1 MSKKT
6 EIKKIVGCVAVSSI
20 VFVPTFAVASSEKTV
35 TQSSVFNYQEEAPLL
50 VQDFSKK
57 SVSGTEVDSS
67 FVRNI
72 EGGIKEQTTQ
82 DQDKENKKLEKERI
96 QLEKQMKIKAAAE
109 AKAADDAKRKA
120 EAQAKAEAKAQAKA
134 EREAQRKAAYE
145 KRQKDYQLALEARA
159 KAKAEAKAEREAQF
173 KAEQEKYEAE
183 RVEAEKVRLAEKE
196 AKAKAKAER
205 EAQRKAAYEK
215 RKKDYQLALEARA
228 KAKAEAKAERE
239 AQFKAEQEKYEAER
253 IEAEKVR
260 LAEKEAKAKA
270 KAEREAQRKA
280 AYEKRQKDYQL
291 ALEARAKAKAAAK
304 AEREAQFKAEQEK
317 YEAERIEAEKVR
329 LAEKEAK
336 AKAKAEREA
345 QFKAEQEKYE
355 AELVEAEKVRLA
367 KREAKERAKAERKAQ
382 RKAARQKER
391 ELAQNKK
398 IESANSAM
406 INVDSPS
413 ISNSEAVVVV
423 DTDSPNLKITRTL
436 RSSQLQPPK
445 VVQDVKPN
453 SSQSKAVAADSLEN
467 TVKPK
472 VVQEQAKQLVKK
484 NTAIEPLES
493 VSKITSVKPMS
504 ESRDVHSIGQP
515 SNLVILPHSSNLQ
528 KATDMI
534 GKEFSTGTE
543 MRKEVLG
550 YSASVDERKAF
561 NDRYQ
566 YNVSRISKLPPEIGR
581 ITLNPVITLSGDHI
595 SMFRTKSEKEKVD
608 EFMAYHS
615 AHAKIFSNYVKRV
628 MSLNKGQ
635 TNGITLDAMMVEE
648 MAYDLASL
656 KVPSTTTKEASEKY
670 IYIMSRLNEADQAK
684 FWLWVNAIKI
694 DSKID
699 VPYWVKL
706 VDVMYSH

>member
-35 TQSSVFNYQEEAPLL
+35 AQSSVFNYQEEAPLL

-57 SVSGTEVDSS
+57 SVSGAEVDSS

-72 EGGIKEQTTQ
+72 EGDIQEQTIQ
-82 DQDKENKKLEKERI
+82 DQDKENKKIEKERI
-96 QLEKQMKIKAAAE
+96 QLEKEMKIKAAAE

-120 EAQAKAEAKAQAKA
+120 EAQAKAEAKAKAKA

-183 RVEAEKVRLAEKE
+183 RIEAEKVRLAEKE
-196 AKAKAKAER
+196 ARAKAKAER

-215 RKKDYQLALEARA
+215 RQKDYQLALEARA

-260 LAEKEAKAKA
+260 LAEKEAKAKT

-291 ALEARAKAKAAAK
+291 ALEARAKAKAEAK

-329 LAEKEAK
+329 LA
-336 AKAKAEREA
+336 
-345 QFKAEQEKYE
+345 Q
-355 AELVEAEKVRLA
+355 
-367 KREAKERAKAERKAQ
+367 REAKERAKAERKAQ

-406 INVDSPS
+406 VNNVDSPS

-423 DTDSPNLKITRTL
+423 DTDSPNLKITRIL
-436 RSSQLQPPK
+436 RSSQFQPPK
-445 VVQDVKPN
+445 VVQEVKSN
-453 SSQSKAVAADSLEN
+453 SSQSKVVAADSHEII
-467 TVKPK
+467 VKPI
-472 VVQEQAKQLVKK
+472 VVQEQSKQLVKK
-484 NTAIEPLES
+484 ETTIEPLES
-493 VSKITSVKPMS
+493 ANKIASVKPMI
-504 ESRDVHSIGQP
+504 ENKDVHSIGQP
-515 SNLVILPHSSNLQ
+515 SNLVILPHSSSLQ

-635 TNGITLDAMMVEE
+635 TNGVTLDAMMVEE

-684 FWLWVNAIKI
+684 FWSWVNAIKI

>member
-35 TQSSVFNYQEEAPLL
+35 AQSSVFNYQEEAPLL

-57 SVSGTEVDSS
+57 SVSGAEVDSS

-72 EGGIKEQTTQ
+72 EGDIQEQTIQ

-96 QLEKQMKIKAAAE
+96 QLEKEMKIKAAAE

-120 EAQAKAEAKAQAKA
+120 EAQAKAEAKAKAKA

-145 KRQKDYQLALEARA
+145 KRQ
-159 KAKAEAKAEREAQF
+159 
-173 KAEQEKYEAE
+173 
-183 RVEAEKVRLAEKE
+183 
-196 AKAKAKAER
+196 
-205 EAQRKAAYEK
+205 
-215 RKKDYQLALEARA
+215 KDYQLALEARA

-270 KAEREAQRKA
+270 KAEREAQ
-280 AYEKRQKDYQL
+280 
-291 ALEARAKAKAAAK
+291 
-304 AEREAQFKAEQEK
+304 FKAEQEK

-329 LAEKEAK
+329 LA
-336 AKAKAEREA
+336 
-345 QFKAEQEKYE
+345 Q
-355 AELVEAEKVRLA
+355 
-367 KREAKERAKAERKAQ
+367 REAKERAKAERKAQ

-406 INVDSPS
+406 VNNVDSPS

-423 DTDSPNLKITRTL
+423 DTDSPNLKITRIL
-436 RSSQLQPPK
+436 RSSQFQPPK
-445 VVQDVKPN
+445 VVQEVKSN
-453 SSQSKAVAADSLEN
+453 SSQSKVVAADSHEII
-467 TVKPK
+467 VKPI
-472 VVQEQAKQLVKK
+472 VVQEQSKQLVKK
-484 NTAIEPLES
+484 ETTIEPLES
-493 VSKITSVKPMS
+493 ANKIASVKPMI
-504 ESRDVHSIGQP
+504 ENKDVHSIGQP
-515 SNLVILPHSSNLQ
+515 SNLVILPHSSSLQ

-684 FWLWVNAIKI
+684 FWSWVNAIKI

>member
-35 TQSSVFNYQEEAPLL
+35 AQSSVFNYQEEAPLL

-57 SVSGTEVDSS
+57 SVSGAEVDSS

-72 EGGIKEQTTQ
+72 EGDIQEQTIQ

-96 QLEKQMKIKAAAE
+96 QLEKEMKIKAAAE

-120 EAQAKAEAKAQAKA
+120 EAQAKAEAKAKAKA

-145 KRQKDYQLALEARA
+145 KRQ
-159 KAKAEAKAEREAQF
+159 
-173 KAEQEKYEAE
+173 
-183 RVEAEKVRLAEKE
+183 
-196 AKAKAKAER
+196 
-205 EAQRKAAYEK
+205 
-215 RKKDYQLALEARA
+215 KDYQLALEARA

-291 ALEARAKAKAAAK
+291 ALEARAKAKAEAK

-355 AELVEAEKVRLA
+355 AERIEAEKVRLA
-367 KREAKERAKAERKAQ
+367 QREAKERAKAERKAQRKAQ

-406 INVDSPS
+406 VNNVDSPS

-423 DTDSPNLKITRTL
+423 DTDSPNLKITRIL
-436 RSSQLQPPK
+436 RSSQFQPPK
-445 VVQDVKPN
+445 VVQEVKSN
-453 SSQSKAVAADSLEN
+453 SSQSKVVAADSHEII
-467 TVKPK
+467 VKPI
-472 VVQEQAKQLVKK
+472 VVQEQSKQLVKK
-484 NTAIEPLES
+484 ETTIEPLES
-493 VSKITSVKPMS
+493 ANKIASVKPMI
-504 ESRDVHSIGQP
+504 ENKDVHSIGQP
-515 SNLVILPHSSNLQ
+515 SNLVILPHSSSLQ

-684 FWLWVNAIKI
+684 FWSWVNAIKI